1 MIGGFVMRA
10 LLICLTLA
18 FSVAAWGADPAT
30 PSAAKK
36 QPAAD
41 GVSDALLRK
50 QLEDVYRAV
59 RESLLGKDYNAF
71 LQLVLPAREGPPPP
85 AAAFDKVALNLL
97 DDYPVLEQL
106 TFVKVERSGDWAG
119 YYTVNTVAEPKSVF
133 IHGFKF
139 KHTAEGWKMSG
150 KVAVIKVPRAGSQF
164 RVADEVALNP
174 VFRLPGQK
182 GYKD

>member
-1 MIGGFVMRA
+1 MRA
-10 LLICLTLA
+10 LVICLTLA
-18 FSVAAWGADPAT
+18 FSIAAWGADPAP
-30 PSAAKK
+30 PSTAKQ
-36 QPAAD
+36 QPAAS
-41 GVSDALLRK
+41 GVSDAILRK
-50 QLEDVYRAV
+50 QLEDVYRTV
-59 RESLLGKDYNAF
+59 RESLVDRNYPKF

-106 TFVKVERSGDWAG
+106 NFVRLERSGDWAG
-119 YYTVNTVAEPKSVF
+119 YYTVNNVADAKTVF

-139 KHTAEGWKMSG
+139 KRTAEGWKISG
-150 KVAVIKVPRAGSQF
+150 RVALSSVPRAAGPY
-164 RVADEVALNP
+164 RILDEIALNP